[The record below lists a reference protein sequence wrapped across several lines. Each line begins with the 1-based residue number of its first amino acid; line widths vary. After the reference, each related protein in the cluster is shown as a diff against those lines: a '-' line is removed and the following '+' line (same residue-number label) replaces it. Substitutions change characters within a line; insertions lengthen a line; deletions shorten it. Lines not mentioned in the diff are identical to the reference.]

1 VTQVFEDVKKHD
13 GGVLDLPDLKF
24 RELIF
29 IGALKRLD
37 DGADPTRAEVVVD
50 ETRPMPPF
58 REEGLF
64 PPQAR
69 FTVERR
75 NGRAHFTRVVLGAR
89 GDSGPETGQRA
100 EGIHSGG
107 DRVLREEG

>member
-1 VTQVFEDVKKHD
+1 MTTVFEDVKRHD

-37 DGADPTRAEVVVD
+37 DAADPEKAEVVVD

-64 PPQAR
+64 PPRARFSVVRHAGRAR
-69 FTVERR
+69 FTRR
-75 NGRAHFTRVVLGAR
+75 
-89 GDSGPETGQRA
+89 PE
-100 EGIHSGG
+100 
-107 DRVLREEG
+107 

>member
-1 VTQVFEDVKKHD
+1 VSTVFEDVKKHD

-29 IGALKRLD
+29 IGALKRVD
-37 DGADPTRAEVVVD
+37 DGTDPENAEVVVD

-64 PPQAR
+64 PPRSRFAVSRRGGRAR
-69 FTVERR
+69 FTR
-75 NGRAHFTRVVLGAR
+75 LDPPKDP
-89 GDSGPETGQRA
+89 GDRSGPAR
-100 EGIHSGG
+100 
-107 DRVLREEG
+107 L

>member
-1 VTQVFEDVKKHD
+1 MFEDVKKFE

-29 IGALKRLD
+29 IGALRRTD
-37 DGADPTRAEVVVD
+37 AGADPEKAEVMVD

-64 PPQAR
+64 PPRSRFSVLRRAGRAR
-69 FTVERR
+69 FTR
-75 NGRAHFTRVVLGAR
+75 LG
-89 GDSGPETGQRA
+89 
-100 EGIHSGG
+100 
-107 DRVLREEG
+107 

>member
-1 VTQVFEDVKKHD
+1 LSTVFEDVKKHE

-24 RELIF
+24 RELVF

-37 DGADPTRAEVVVD
+37 DGRDPERAEVEVD

-64 PPQAR
+64 PPRSR
-69 FTVERR
+69 FVVQRR
-75 NGRAHFTRVVLGAR
+75 QGRAVFTRF
-89 GDSGPETGQRA
+89 S
-100 EGIHSGG
+100 
-107 DRVLREEG
+107 

>member
-1 VTQVFEDVKKHD
+1 MTQVFEDVKKHD

-29 IGALKRLD
+29 IGALKRVD
-37 DGADPTRAEVVVD
+37 DGSDPTKAEVVVD

-64 PPQAR
+64 PSHSR
-69 FTVERR
+69 FEVERR
-75 NGRAHFTRVVLGAR
+75 NGRARFTRIA
-89 GDSGPETGQRA
+89 
-100 EGIHSGG
+100 
-107 DRVLREEG
+107 

>member
-1 VTQVFEDVKKHD
+1 MTSVFEDVRKHD

-37 DGADPTRAEVVVD
+37 AGEDPEKAEVVVD

-64 PPQAR
+64 PPGSR
-69 FTVERR
+69 FAVFRR
-75 NGRAHFTRVVLGAR
+75 RGRAHFMR
-89 GDSGPETGQRA
+89 TG
-100 EGIHSGG
+100 
-107 DRVLREEG
+107 

>member
-1 VTQVFEDVKKHD
+1 MNQVFEDVKKHD

-29 IGALKRLD
+29 IGALRRTD
-37 DGADPTRAEVVVD
+37 DGADPGKAEVVVD

-64 PPQAR
+64 PPRSRFAVVRQGGRAR
-69 FTVERR
+69 FTRL
-75 NGRAHFTRVVLGAR
+75 AC
-89 GDSGPETGQRA
+89 
-100 EGIHSGG
+100 
-107 DRVLREEG
+107 

>member
-1 VTQVFEDVKKHD
+1 MFEDVKKHD

-29 IGALKRLD
+29 IGALKRVD
-37 DGADPTRAEVVVD
+37 DGSDPTKAEVVVD

-64 PPQAR
+64 PSHSS
-69 FTVERR
+69 FKVERR
-75 NGRAHFTRVVLGAR
+75 NGRARFTRIA
-89 GDSGPETGQRA
+89 
-100 EGIHSGG
+100 
-107 DRVLREEG
+107 

>member
-1 VTQVFEDVKKHD
+1 MTQVFEDVKRHD

-29 IGALKRLD
+29 IGALRRVD
-37 DGADPTRAEVVVD
+37 DGVDPAKAEVVVD

-64 PPQAR
+64 PPRSRFSVERRDGRAR
-69 FTVERR
+69 FTRSE
-75 NGRAHFTRVVLGAR
+75 
-89 GDSGPETGQRA
+89 P
-100 EGIHSGG
+100 
-107 DRVLREEG
+107 

>member
-1 VTQVFEDVKKHD
+1 MTQVFEDVKKHD

-29 IGALKRLD
+29 ISALKRLD
-37 DGADPTRAEVVVD
+37 DATDPGRAEVVVD

-64 PPQAR
+64 PPHAR
-69 FTVERR
+69 FKVERR
-75 NGRAHFTRVVLGAR
+75 AGRAHFNRS
-89 GDSGPETGQRA
+89 D
-100 EGIHSGG
+100 
-107 DRVLREEG
+107 

>member
-1 VTQVFEDVKKHD
+1 MSQVFEDVKRHD

-29 IGALKRLD
+29 IGALKRVD
-37 DGADPTRAEVVVD
+37 DGADAGRAEVVVD
-50 ETRPMPPF
+50 ESRPMPPF

-69 FTVERR
+69 FSVERR
-75 NGRAHFTRVVLGAR
+75 DGRARFTRLA
-89 GDSGPETGQRA
+89 
-100 EGIHSGG
+100 
-107 DRVLREEG
+107 

>member
-1 VTQVFEDVKKHD
+1 VSVFEDVKKHD

-37 DGADPTRAEVVVD
+37 VRLPPGVDDRNGEDPGRAEVEVD
-50 ETRPMPPF
+50 PGRPMPPF

-64 PPQAR
+64 PPGSR
-69 FTVERR
+69 FSVERR
-75 NGRAHFTRVVLGAR
+75 NGRARFTRI
-89 GDSGPETGQRA
+89 D
-100 EGIHSGG
+100 
-107 DRVLREEG
+107 

>member
-1 VTQVFEDVKKHD
+1 MTQVFEDVKKHD

-50 ETRPMPPF
+50 ESRPMPPF

-64 PPQAR
+64 PPHAR
-69 FTVERR
+69 FSVLRR
-75 NGRAHFTRVVLGAR
+75 NGRAHFTRVV
-89 GDSGPETGQRA
+89 
-100 EGIHSGG
+100 
-107 DRVLREEG
+107 

>member
-1 VTQVFEDVKKHD
+1 MTQVFEDVKKHD

-37 DGADPTRAEVVVD
+37 DGTDPASAEVVVD
-50 ETRPMPPF
+50 GSRPMPPF

-64 PPQAR
+64 PPRAR
-69 FTVERR
+69 FSVVRR
-75 NGRAHFTRVVLGAR
+75 NGRAYFTRI
-89 GDSGPETGQRA
+89 DP
-100 EGIHSGG
+100 
-107 DRVLREEG
+107 

>member
-1 VTQVFEDVKKHD
+1 MSGVFEDVKKSD

-37 DGADPTRAEVVVD
+37 DGSNPQTADVIVD

-64 PPQAR
+64 PNGSR

-75 NGRAHFTRVVLGAR
+75 NGRAFFRRTH
-89 GDSGPETGQRA
+89 
-100 EGIHSGG
+100 
-107 DRVLREEG
+107 

>member
-1 VTQVFEDVKKHD
+1 MSTVFEDVRKHD

-29 IGALKRLD
+29 IGALKRVD
-37 DGADPTRAEVVVD
+37 DGRDSETAEVVVD

-64 PPQAR
+64 PPHSRFAVERRGGRAR
-69 FTVERR
+69 FTRLEDQERSR
-75 NGRAHFTRVVLGAR
+75 
-89 GDSGPETGQRA
+89 
-100 EGIHSGG
+100 
-107 DRVLREEG
+107 

>member
-1 VTQVFEDVKKHD
+1 MSTVFEDVKKHE

-37 DGADPTRAEVVVD
+37 DGTDPERAEVVVD
-50 ETRPMPPF
+50 GSRPMPPF

-69 FTVERR
+69 FAVFRR
-75 NGRAHFTRVVLGAR
+75 GGRARFTHL
-89 GDSGPETGQRA
+89 D
-100 EGIHSGG
+100 
-107 DRVLREEG
+107 